1 MLLAML
7 CLFFLVRRACAV
19 CFLLP
24 PASSPPLS
32 SSVSSSSP
40 SSLRRLLHSAL
51 QFISSLNLPTMMAM
65 RLLSRSDENA
75 ALKRDV
81 RCRIDCS
88 VLCLLVGDP
97 HGKACGKGSHR
108 AGGDC
113 RCPTDDCGRC
123 GSGTRGSVSRRVC
136 GGIGGSSR
144 RGAADAALPADTNGG
159 EIGGDAICE
168 GLAAIK
174 RAGRGRSSSGIGS
187 RQARNRVRDRKSRAQ
202 STPSP
207 APHTAE
213 RLRHPAAGGRGEGED
228 NHGRVDTGQGG
239 GQ

>member
-1 MLLAML
+1 ML

-32 SSVSSSSP
+32 SSVSSSP

-51 QFISSLNLPTMMAM
+51 QFVSSLNLPTMMAM
-65 RLLSRSDENA
+65 RLLSRFRGSRSLFSIREDA

-123 GSGTRGSVSRRVC
+123 GSGTRGSVNRRV
-136 GGIGGSSR
+136 
-144 RGAADAALPADTNGG
+144 
-159 EIGGDAICE
+159 
-168 GLAAIK
+168 
-174 RAGRGRSSSGIGS
+174 
-187 RQARNRVRDRKSRAQ
+187 
-202 STPSP
+202 
-207 APHTAE
+207 
-213 RLRHPAAGGRGEGED
+213 
-228 NHGRVDTGQGG
+228 
-239 GQ
+239 